1 MQPVFLKLSENISY
15 FCGCVYANIE
25 ILYLMEKIA
34 NDILTAL
41 KASVSELEAKLEQ
54 TRSLLASLEESLA
67 AEEIALEEKPAASSD
82 PEPAQ
87 EPVQESETEA
97 VPEPAPVVEQE
108 APVVADEPEQVPEPA
123 SEPQSEPVSEPVAI
137 PAVEEEPSLLDEP
150 EPAPAEE
157 EPIDLGIGD
166 LDVSDII
173 SDLPE
178 SINDVESA
186 NVKPAVMDVMA
197 EKCAWKADM
206 PGSPVKNVLSA
217 ISLNDRILFIKSLF
231 KDDAAVFQQTIQ
243 TFNSYTMLS
252 EAEDYIHRM
261 FPDWKM
267 NSEVVYRFMMAVRR
281 KLK

>member
-1 MQPVFLKLSENISY
+1 
-15 FCGCVYANIE
+15 
-25 ILYLMEKIA
+25 MEKIA

-67 AEEIALEEKPAASSD
+67 AEKIALEEKPAASSD

-87 EPVQESETEA
+87 EPVQEPEPEA

-123 SEPQSEPVSEPVAI
+123 SEPQPEPVSEPVAI

-166 LDVSDII
+166 MDVSDII

-206 PGSPVKNVLSA
+206 PGSPVRNVLSA